1 MNLMNLNDICKIK
14 FINRYDQC
22 VATGYLSSMEFNSE
36 GEVRLEC
43 VGFTPYSER
52 VRYGNEVYG
61 CSLINHEDMYK
72 NLRPWIQ
79 NVIFNDPATIVF
91 WSDGTKTVVKCQEN
105 EVFDPEKGLA
115 IAISKKFL
123 GNKGNYCNEFK
134 KWLPE
139 EAKEEPVLLS
149 ATEIASKINEAMRR
163 MAKAGEIMK

>member
-1 MNLMNLNDICKIK
+1 MNLNDIYQIK
-14 FINRYDQC
+14 FVDRHDQC
-22 VATGYLSSMEFNSE
+22 IAIGYPSSMEFNSE

-43 VGFTPYSER
+43 LGFAPYRER
-52 VRYGNEVYG
+52 VRY
-61 CSLINHEDMYK
+61 EDMYK

-115 IAISKKFL
+115 MAISKKYL

-139 EAKEEPVLLS
+139 EAKEEPVLLN
-149 ATEIASKINEAMRR
+149 ATEIASKIDAAMRI